1 MVMITGD
8 YLKTAAAIAKNVKIL
23 QPQDNDEEAACDCAK
38 LRPGGNYLAN
48 HEMDVFT
55 SLVRVLARP
64 SLRTSSRSSSHSS
77 ARVPSQP

>member
-1 MVMITGD
+1 MPESVVSARKAGIRVVLITGD
-8 YLKTAAAIAKNVKIL
+8 YLKTAAAIAENVEIL

-55 SLVRVLARP
+55 
-64 SLRTSSRSSSHSS
+64 
-77 ARVPSQP
+77 